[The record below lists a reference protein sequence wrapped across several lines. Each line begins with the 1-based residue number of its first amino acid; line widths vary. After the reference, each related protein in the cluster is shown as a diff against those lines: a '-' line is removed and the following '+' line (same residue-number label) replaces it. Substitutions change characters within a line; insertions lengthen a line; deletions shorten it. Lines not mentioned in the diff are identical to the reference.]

1 MIFIKRITGVNI
13 IQMIFDNFLGKI
25 IITRFQVY
33 IDTSEKVKGEGR
45 VLSAAEQILSI
56 PRRPDW
62 KGLTP
67 TELKDAENDA
77 FLDWRRFVDN
87 S

>member
-1 MIFIKRITGVNI
+1 MNIF
-13 IQMIFDNFLGKI
+13 QIFLDNFWEKI
-25 IITRFQVY
+25 IISHFKVY
-33 IDTSEKVKGEGR
+33 IDTSEKAKGEGR

>member
-1 MIFIKRITGVNI
+1 M
-13 IQMIFDNFLGKI
+13 
-25 IITRFQVY
+25 Y

-77 FLDWRRFVDN
+77 FLDWRRLVDN
-87 S
+87 SLRRKAIYQTLFPP